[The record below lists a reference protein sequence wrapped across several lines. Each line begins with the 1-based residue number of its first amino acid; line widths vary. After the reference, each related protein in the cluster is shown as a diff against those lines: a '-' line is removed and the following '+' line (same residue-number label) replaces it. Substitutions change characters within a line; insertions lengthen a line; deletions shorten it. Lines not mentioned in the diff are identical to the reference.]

1 MIYKKIRKINNY
13 ITRGEKVNMKEEK
26 KKIKILVLD
35 DEPNITNL
43 VSSILE
49 LEGYESLKANTVK
62 EALEILDKNWK
73 DIKIMI
79 CDYRM
84 PEMDG
89 LEFIKKIRQN
99 PLYNNIDI
107 LMLTATDT
115 YETIKQSTLLG
126 VKDYIIKPFDP
137 QEIIEAIERVL
148 NSRN

>member
-1 MIYKKIRKINNY
+1 
-13 ITRGEKVNMKEEK
+13 MKAEK

-89 LEFIKKIRQN
+89 LEFIKKVRQN

-107 LMLTATDT
+107 LMLTAIDT

>member
-1 MIYKKIRKINNY
+1 
-13 ITRGEKVNMKEEK
+13 MKEEK

-84 PEMDG
+84 PEMNG
-89 LEFIKKIRQN
+89 LEFIKKVRQN

-148 NSRN
+148 NSKN

>member
-1 MIYKKIRKINNY
+1 M
-13 ITRGEKVNMKEEK
+13 TQDK

-43 VSSILE
+43 VSNILE
-49 LEGYESLKANTVK
+49 LEGYESLKANSVK

-79 CDYRM
+79 CDYKM

-89 LEFIKKIRQN
+89 LEFIKKVRQN

-107 LMLTATDT
+107 LMLTAIDT

-126 VKDYIIKPFDP
+126 VKDYIIKPFEP

-148 NSRN
+148 IKKN

>member
-1 MIYKKIRKINNY
+1 
-13 ITRGEKVNMKEEK
+13 
-26 KKIKILVLD
+26 
-35 DEPNITNL
+35 
-43 VSSILE
+43 
-49 LEGYESLKANTVK
+49 
-62 EALEILDKNWK
+62 
-73 DIKIMI
+73 
-79 CDYRM
+79 M

-89 LEFIKKIRQN
+89 LEFIKKVRQN

-148 NSRN
+148 NSKN

>member
-1 MIYKKIRKINNY
+1 
-13 ITRGEKVNMKEEK
+13 MKEEK

-73 DIKIMI
+73 DIKVMI

-89 LEFIKKIRQN
+89 LEFIKKVRQN

-148 NSRN
+148 NSKN

>member
-1 MIYKKIRKINNY
+1 
-13 ITRGEKVNMKEEK
+13 MKEEK

-89 LEFIKKIRQN
+89 LEFIKKVRQN

-107 LMLTATDT
+107 LMLTAIDT

>member
-1 MIYKKIRKINNY
+1 
-13 ITRGEKVNMKEEK
+13 MKEEN

-89 LEFIKKIRQN
+89 LEFIKKVRQN

-107 LMLTATDT
+107 LMLTAIDT

-137 QEIIEAIERVL
+137 QEIIEAIEKVL
-148 NSRN
+148 NSKN

>member
-1 MIYKKIRKINNY
+1 MIPD
-13 ITRGEKVNMKEEK
+13 K

-43 VSSILE
+43 VSNILE
-49 LEGYESLKANTVK
+49 LEGYESLKANSVK

-73 DIKIMI
+73 EIKIMI
-79 CDYRM
+79 CDYKM

-89 LEFIKKIRQN
+89 LEFVKKVRQN

-107 LMLTATDT
+107 LMLTAVDT

-126 VKDYIIKPFDP
+126 VKDYIIKPFEP

-148 NSRN
+148 IQKN

>member
-1 MIYKKIRKINNY
+1 
-13 ITRGEKVNMKEEK
+13 MKGEK

-148 NSRN
+148 NSKN

>member
-1 MIYKKIRKINNY
+1 
-13 ITRGEKVNMKEEK
+13 MKEEK

-99 PLYNNIDI
+99 PVYNNIDI

-148 NSRN
+148 NSKN

>member
-1 MIYKKIRKINNY
+1 
-13 ITRGEKVNMKEEK
+13 MKEEK

-49 LEGYESLKANTVK
+49 LEGYESLKANTAK

-73 DIKIMI
+73 DIKVMI

-84 PEMDG
+84 PEMNG

>member
-1 MIYKKIRKINNY
+1 
-13 ITRGEKVNMKEEK
+13 MKEEK

-148 NSRN
+148 NSKN

>member
-1 MIYKKIRKINNY
+1 MLEN
-13 ITRGEKVNMKEEK
+13 K

-49 LEGYESLKANTVK
+49 LEGYESLKANSVK

-79 CDYRM
+79 CDYKM

-89 LEFIKKIRQN
+89 LEFIKQVRQN

-107 LMLTATDT
+107 LMLTAIDT
-115 YETIKQSTLLG
+115 YETIKQSALLG
-126 VKDYIIKPFDP
+126 VKDYIIKPFEP
-137 QEIIEAIERVL
+137 QEIIEAIERL
-148 NSRN
+148 ITSKN

>member
-1 MIYKKIRKINNY
+1 
-13 ITRGEKVNMKEEK
+13 MKEEK

-89 LEFIKKIRQN
+89 LEFIKKVRQN

-148 NSRN
+148 NSKN

>member
-1 MIYKKIRKINNY
+1 
-13 ITRGEKVNMKEEK
+13 MKEEK

-84 PEMDG
+84 PEMNG
-89 LEFIKKIRQN
+89 LEFIKKVRQN

>member
-1 MIYKKIRKINNY
+1 
-13 ITRGEKVNMKEEK
+13 
-26 KKIKILVLD
+26 
-35 DEPNITNL
+35 
-43 VSSILE
+43 
-49 LEGYESLKANTVK
+49 
-62 EALEILDKNWK
+62 
-73 DIKIMI
+73 MI

-148 NSRN
+148 NSKN

>member
-1 MIYKKIRKINNY
+1 
-13 ITRGEKVNMKEEK
+13 MKEEK

-89 LEFIKKIRQN
+89 LEFIKKVRQN

-148 NSRN
+148 NSQN

>member
-1 MIYKKIRKINNY
+1 MLENKR
-13 ITRGEKVNMKEEK
+13 
-26 KKIKILVLD
+26 KIKILVLD

-49 LEGYESLKANTVK
+49 LEGYEPLKANSVK

-79 CDYRM
+79 CDYKM
-84 PEMDG
+84 PEIDG
-89 LEFIKKIRQN
+89 LEFIKQVRQN

-107 LMLTATDT
+107 LMLTAIDT

-126 VKDYIIKPFDP
+126 VKDYIIKPFEP
-137 QEIIEAIERVL
+137 QEIIESIEKL
-148 NSRN
+148 ITSKN